1 MESPPGRLLRLL
13 SLLQSRSEISG
24 PELGEHL
31 GVSTRTVRRDIDRLR
46 TMGYPVDSAVGING
60 SYRLAAGAEVPPMLF
75 DRDEVVSLTVA
86 LRRLHGSGI
95 GPMSG
100 AAARALRKLE
110 RVLPPGLARQ
120 AETLAA
126 MTVTVGE
133 VVDPALTPAAM
144 ARIASACSERL
155 QLRFGYVDRDGAA
168 TERRVEPLR
177 LVSMGRN
184 WYLVAFDLDRRDWR
198 TFRIDRLELD
208 GTEVG
213 HRFEQRA
220 IPGGD
225 VAAFVERR
233 IARPWSRLAR
243 VRFFAPAERVQR
255 WLPTSQGFV
264 EPEAGD
270 RCVAVVNGHDPVMLA
285 NSLIVFGVDFEVIEA
300 EQDVVAAL
308 ASIGE
313 RVERARRAS
322 TAT

>member
-110 RVLPPGLARQ
+110 RVLPPELARQ

-184 WYLVAFDLDRRDWR
+184 WYLVAFDLDPRLAHLPDRPARTRRHPGGASVRAASDPGRRRGRVRRAPDRPTVEQVGPSSVLRPRR
-198 TFRIDRLELD
+198 TSPALAADLAGFRRA
-208 GTEVG
+208 GGGRPVRRG
-213 HRFEQRA
+213 GQRA
-220 IPGGD
+220 RSGD
-225 VAAFVERR
+225 ARELPDLVRR
-233 IARPWSRLAR
+233 RLRADR
-243 VRFFAPAERVQR
+243 GR
-255 WLPTSQGFV
+255 
-264 EPEAGD
+264 AGCGRGACVD
-270 RCVAVVNGHDPVMLA
+270 R
-285 NSLIVFGVDFEVIEA
+285 
-300 EQDVVAAL
+300 
-308 ASIGE
+308 
-313 RVERARRAS
+313 RTRRAGPAS
-322 TAT
+322 